1 MCLWTAWVK
10 EWKTWRR
17 RSRQM
22 KVNESLAYSASE
34 KVTGWRLFLKTIL
47 ARAYPRIIGQQ
58 REKSWIFFEIFMPML
73 AVAAYVY
80 VYRAIG
86 APEEY
91 VGFVVVGG
99 AMTAFWMNV
108 LWSMSSQL
116 YWEKET
122 GNLALYIMAPNS
134 MMAVLLGMALG
145 GLVATTMRAVA
156 IMVLGTFMFQVQFT
170 VTSFTQ
176 LFAVFFLAMT
186 ALYGMGMM
194 SASLFLLLSRE
205 AWHLTNLAQEP
216 IYLVSGFYFPIKS
229 FNFWV
234 AAAAS
239 FIPLTLGLDA
249 MRQLIFPSG
258 AALGFLNVKVEINV
272 LIILCIV
279 FLIGAKFL
287 LDYMERLAIREGRI
301 TESRR

>member
-1 MCLWTAWVK
+1 MQTNDL
-10 EWKTWRR
+10 
-17 RSRQM
+17 
-22 KVNESLAYSASE
+22 LAVSASE
-34 KVTGWRLFLKTIL
+34 KVTGWRLFVKTIA
-47 ARAYPRIIGQQ
+47 ARSYPRIVGMQ
-58 REKSWIFFEIFMPML
+58 REKSWMFFDVFLPML

-116 YWEKET
+116 YWEKEQ

-134 MMAVLLGMALG
+134 LMAILLGMAVG
-145 GLVATTMRAVA
+145 GLFATALRAVA
-156 IMVLGTFMFQVQFT
+156 IIALGSLMFQVQYS

-176 LFAVFFLAMT
+176 LLLVFMLAMT

-194 SASLFLLLSRE
+194 TASLFLLLGRE
-205 AWHLTNLAQEP
+205 AWHISNLAQEP

-258 AALGFLNVKVEINV
+258 ALLGFLNVTVEITV
-272 LIILCIV
+272 LIILCVV
-279 FLIGAKFL
+279 FLTGAKFL
-287 LDYMERLAIREGRI
+287 LDYMEKLAIREGRI